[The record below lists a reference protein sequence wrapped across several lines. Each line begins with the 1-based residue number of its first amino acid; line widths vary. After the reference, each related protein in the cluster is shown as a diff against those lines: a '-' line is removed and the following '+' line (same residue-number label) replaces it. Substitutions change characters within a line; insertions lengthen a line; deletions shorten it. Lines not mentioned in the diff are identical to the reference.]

1 MLGRIQFD
9 ENEEEWVTC
18 PYCGKKNLKIN
29 SKTVIHNLCIKTT
42 NGRPQ
47 VSPTILI
54 NEHIAS
60 VIHNL
65 SLKCKGSNCK
75 KEFNVCIPERS
86 WSNAE
91 EM

>member
-1 MLGRIQFD
+1 MLGRIQYD
-9 ENEEEWVTC
+9 EDESEWVTC

-29 SKTVIHNLCIKTT
+29 SKT
-42 NGRPQ
+42 
-47 VSPTILI
+47 
-54 NEHIAS
+54 

-91 EM
+91 EI